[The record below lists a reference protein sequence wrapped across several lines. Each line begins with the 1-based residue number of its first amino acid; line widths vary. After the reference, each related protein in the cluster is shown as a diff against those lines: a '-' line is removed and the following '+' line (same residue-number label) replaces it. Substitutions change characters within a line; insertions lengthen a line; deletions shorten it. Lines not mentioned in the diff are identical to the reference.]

1 LGLSMVWT
9 ADLQLFLMGTLAH
22 AFRVCEPARLR
33 ISGRKLLVFLSGAMI
48 VGLVTTIVS
57 YIYLG
62 YRHGLVHGYVWYFVM
77 SPQYHWSWVAN
88 TINNPNPSEPLA
100 ILFMGI
106 GAAWAALLSLA
117 SYRWVN
123 WPLHPVGLA
132 VALTNTV
139 SIDWFGMFLAW
150 LIKLLILRY
159 GGIVLYRRMLPLFIG
174 LILGTS
180 VGIGGASLLYAF
192 YYY

>member
-1 LGLSMVWT
+1 
-9 ADLQLFLMGTLAH
+9 
-22 AFRVCEPARLR
+22 
-33 ISGRKLLVFLSGAMI
+33 MI
-48 VGLVTTIVS
+48 VGLVTTIIS

-117 SYRWVN
+117 SYRWVS

-174 LILGTS
+174 LILGR
-180 VGIGGASLLYAF
+180 ASA
-192 YYY
+192 